1 MTINFTVHVEY
12 SNGRDASN
20 KKVFL
25 DIHGGFA
32 GTWLEDFTD
41 SNGDVDFELERNE
54 SAEITFI
61 VSGDRYQ
68 TETVYDGDTKY
79 ITLGEDSDDNNGD
92 SE

>member
-1 MTINFTVHVEY
+1 MTINFSVHVEY
-12 SNGRDASN
+12 SNGKDASN

-41 SNGDVDFELERNE
+41 SNGDVDFELERNN

-61 VSGDRYQ
+61 VDGDTYQ
-68 TETVYDGDTKY
+68 TETVYDGDKKY
-79 ITLGEDSDDNNGD
+79 ITLGDNGGDDSDD
-92 SE
+92 E